1 MKSYTKIVVVFP
13 QDSLLDSEELV
24 KDLESQYRLAYT
36 GLFCSEARISL
47 VLQTLPKSTC
57 MMLRKVEQ
65 ICKKYVGDIQVL
77 PYESGGKTLG
87 KALVERGQFRS
98 WGGKRGLRENKKVS
112 KISTKRRKEH
122 SKDSSTLYLLTNPL
136 GEEDLSHIT
145 AKGLDDLVGSE
156 DEVVGFFERNYTPHV
171 KRLIMTREWAKF
183 RRYSRDKVR
192 RWDQQSGSDE
202 CHVLGI
208 PSEEDSDECLENER
222 SSSDDDEEFAE
233 ESDTGEV
240 LEETLE
246 GPPIYDPDSDSE
258 GNLERKRK
266 LLRAKLVQR
275 APKMRKDD
283 FLKDF
288 ERLILENPHNS
299 NVIAS
304 TRNGYFKYFDG
315 KRWIKAY
322 NKDFFDKVT
331 LTRISKATEI
341 LKNSPNV
348 ISFTRSQVS
357 SMVRLLL
364 KYDEGSDVDKFVRDK
379 VVKDEAVKDGIL
391 AADNQESRLGLVER
405 SRKRRIVRVGL
416 DTKLKPVLKDSTWE
430 KLNT

>member
-1 MKSYTKIVVVFP
+1 MKTYTKILVVFP
-13 QDSLLDSEELV
+13 PESLLDSEELIN
-24 KDLESQYRLAYT
+24 DLESQYRLAYT
-36 GLFCSEARISL
+36 GLFYSDGRISL

-57 MMLRKVEQ
+57 MILQKVKQ
-65 ICKKYVGDIQVL
+65 ICKKYVPDMQVL
-77 PYESGGKTLG
+77 PFECNPKTSECSLG

-98 WGGKRGLRENKKVS
+98 WGGNRGGPRG
-112 KISTKRRKEH
+112 KRRRER
-122 SKDSSTLYLLTNPL
+122 SKDSSPLYLLTSAI
-136 GEEDLSHIT
+136 GEEDLSHIS
-145 AKGLDDLVGSE
+145 AEDLNDLVGSE
-156 DEVVGFFERNYTPHV
+156 EDVVGFFDKNFAPHV
-171 KRLIMTREWAKF
+171 KRLIMTREWKNF

-192 RWDQQSGSDE
+192 RWDRQSGGNL
-202 CHVLGI
+202 CHALGI
-208 PSEEDSDECLENER
+208 PGEEDSDECFENAC
-222 SSSDDDEEFAE
+222 SSSDDDEEFCIVAQDHTAE
-233 ESDTGEV
+233 VSD
-240 LEETLE
+240 ETLE

-288 ERLILENPHNS
+288 EQLILENPHNS

-331 LTRISKATEI
+331 LTRISKATEV

-348 ISFTRSQVS
+348 TSFTRSQVS

-379 VVKDEAVKDGIL
+379 AVKDEAVKDGIL
-391 AADNQESRLGLVER
+391 AAENQESRLKLVER
-405 SRKRRIVRVGL
+405 SRKRRIVRVGT
-416 DTKLKPVLKDSTWE
+416 DTKLKPVIRKTTWE
-430 KLNT
+430 KFN